1 MMVGFDQFKKQK
13 IRRLEDEKERWMDD
27 WMVG

>member
-1 MMVGFDQFKKQK
+1 MVGFDQFKKQK